1 MRYYVIGPNQ
11 VKYGPADIP
20 TLNQWIREGRI
31 LPYTDIEAEDGSTRV
46 SAVRL
51 PGLVFYGQAP
61 GNVGGGAPPVQDY
74 PTTTGTGHGMSNP
87 PGGQHPPYR
96 PTYAYSHPT
105 PSPGSRRAEALLRN
119 GNALLFLASAFC
131 CFGAFAPPTNAG
143 LLSAMPLF
151 SLLTWVPAIYFI
163 IQAKRFG
170 AQSAGGAIVAAV
182 LILFIL
188 LYFAVVQSNLLTL
201 INIARGFF
209 SLLGDATSV

>member
-11 VKYGPADIP
+11 VKYGPADIS

-31 LPYTDIEAEDGSTRV
+31 LPYTEIESEDGSSRV

-74 PTTTGTGHGMSNP
+74 PTTASTPSPHTSGP
-87 PGGQHPPYR
+87 HPPYR
-96 PTYAYSHPT
+96 PTYAYSAPGA
-105 PSPGSRRAEALLRN
+105 SPASRRAEALLRN

-131 CFGAFAPPTNAG
+131 CLGAFSAPTNAG

-163 IQAKRFG
+163 VQAKRLG
-170 AQSAGGAIVAAV
+170 AQSAGGAIVAA
-182 LILFIL
+182 ILLLFVL

-209 SLLGDATSV
+209 STVGGSFTV